1 MLADVMAEAE
11 PTGFR
16 ERLLGETLRLA
27 GRRRRMRQ
35 FRRLAGALT
44 VLVVVALLAWRLGP
58 PAGGT
63 VGLAAATYVTVQT
76 ESLPTRAIIRTQPLD
91 PSRLTASVASIDLVH
106 TTANSGQVQTIG
118 DDELLAL
125 AAPRPAA
132 LVRTGPHAAK
142 LVFANTDEQEYVP
155 LN

>member
-1 MLADVMAEAE
+1 MLAEVMAEAE
-11 PTGFR
+11 PAGFR

-35 FRRLAGALT
+35 FRRFAGALT
-44 VLVVVALLAWRLGP
+44 VMVVIALLAWRLGP
-58 PAGGT
+58 SGHGT
-63 VGLAAATYVTVQT
+63 VALAAATYVTVQT
-76 ESLPTRAIIRTQPLD
+76 ESLPAQAIIRTQPLD
-91 PSRLTASVASIDLVH
+91 PSQLTTSVASIDLVR
-106 TTANSGQVQTIG
+106 TTANSGQFQTIG

-142 LVFANTDEQEYVP
+142 LVFANAGEREYVP